1 MELDPEEISLIK
13 DGKGV
18 ELIRRGV
25 RQGISK
31 IVKAFPNSS
40 PHGHVGL
47 LDEDGREIGMI
58 RSLEKLDTASR
69 DLLDEALRV
78 AYYVPLILEILS
90 VESQGGGYGWQV
102 SMESGEQSF
111 RTQGAHALDTSRFPK
126 IVVTDENGRRY
137 HIEDYSTL
145 DAYSKEALRDLL
157 PDYLRRAQ
165 RGYSSR
171 RMRRKP

>member
-25 RQGISK
+25 RQGIAK

-47 LDEDGREIGMI
+47 LDEDGCEIGMI
-58 RSLEKLDTASR
+58 RSLEKLDAASR
-69 DLLDEALRV
+69 DLLDEALRA
-78 AYYVPLILEILS
+78 AYYVPPILEILS
-90 VESQGGGYGWQV
+90 VESQGGGYVWQV
-102 SMESGEQSF
+102 SMESGELSF
-111 RTQGAHALDTSRFPK
+111 RTQGAHALNTSRFPK

-137 HIEDYSTL
+137 RIEDYPAL

-157 PDYLRRAQ
+157 PDYVRRAQ
-165 RGYSSR
+165 MGLSSR
-171 RMRRKP
+171 VRRKP